1 MGRIGAF
8 WRYYFASGDIG
19 VEKIGRIG
27 RFFAENDVF

>member
-19 VEKIGRIG
+19 VEKIGRKIG
-27 RFFAENDVF
+27 RFFGGK